1 MNDHQLIDHVI
12 THWLTDLHAD
22 SNNLSDCVSGLHDYL
37 ELSQLPLC
45 LAETTQTSKTSIAFI
60 EYFSK
65 IIRQMK
71 ESDMYLLLDRKRFS
85 WYAPIF
91 PTSQSK
97 RGSDDT

>member
-1 MNDHQLIDHVI
+1 MYDQLIDYVI
-12 THWLTDLHAD
+12 TDWLTNLHAN
-22 SNNLSDCVSGLHDYL
+22 SINLSDCVSGLHKYL
-37 ELSQLPLC
+37 EPSQLPSC
-45 LAETTQTSKTSIAFI
+45 LDGATQTRKKSSIAFI

-71 ESDMYLLLDRKRFS
+71 QSDVYLLLDRKRFS

-97 RGSDDT
+97 RGSDNT